1 MNQELITYIVLGSKQ
16 RLKNLKTPSSSK
28 MEEFLLANFDKKSQ
42 IEKSLDNLVSNA
54 KGNLIVLLPPSSLP
68 NKKSKETLNK
78 ISMIDV
84 SSLPIIPENTRLGA
98 CVGNIG
104 KFLCIGLNYSD
115 HAAETGMPVPS
126 EPILFSKATSA
137 VVGPNDNVEIPRNSN
152 ETDWE
157 VELGI
162 IIGKKAKYINE
173 EDADEYIAGYCVVND
188 VSEREFQLKKEG
200 QWTKGKSCDTF
211 GPTGP
216 YLVTKDEVSDVQ
228 DLKMYLDVNGKRMQD
243 GSTKTMIFSAK
254 YIVYYLSQFMS
265 LNPGDIIATGT
276 PPGVGG
282 GMKPP
287 VFLKAG
293 DKMKLGIEGLGEQNQ
308 TCFQG

>member
-1 MNQELITYIVLGSKQ
+1 MKLLRFGEMGQEKPGI
-16 RLKNLKTPSSSK
+16 
-28 MEEFLLANFDKKSQ
+28 
-42 IEKSLDNLVSNA
+42 LDSNG
-54 KGNLIVLLPPSSLP
+54 KIRDLSDHISDING
-68 NKKSKETLNK
+68 ETISEDGLNK
-78 ISMIDV
+78 ISSIDQM
-84 SSLPIIPENTRLGA
+84 SLPIVPEGTRLGA
-98 CVGNIG
+98 CVGSIG

-115 HAAETGMPVPS
+115 HAAESGMPVPK

-137 VVGPNDNVEIPRNSN
+137 VVGPNDDVEIPRNSV

-162 IIGKKAKYINE
+162 IIGKKAKYITE
-173 EDADEYIAGYCVVND
+173 ENVEEYIAGYCVVND

-216 YLVTKDEVSDVQ
+216 YLVTKDEIPDVQ
-228 DLKMYLDVNGKRMQD
+228 NLNMFLDVNGKRMQN
-243 GSTKTMIFSAK
+243 GSTKTMIFSAN

-265 LNPGDIIATGT
+265 LNPGDVIATGT

-293 DKMKLGIEGLGEQNQ
+293 DKMKLGIDGLGEQNQ
-308 TCFQG
+308 TCVQG

>member
-1 MNQELITYIVLGSKQ
+1 MKLLRFGEMGQEKPGI
-16 RLKNLKTPSSSK
+16 
-28 MEEFLLANFDKKSQ
+28 
-42 IEKSLDNLVSNA
+42 LDSN
-54 KGNLIVLLPPSSLP
+54 GNIRDLSGHISDI
-68 NKKSKETLNK
+68 NGETISEDGLNK
-78 ISMIDV
+78 ISSIDQM
-84 SSLPIIPENTRLGA
+84 SLPIVPEGTRLGA
-98 CVGNIG
+98 CVGSIG

-115 HAAETGMPVPS
+115 HAAESGMPVPK

-137 VVGPNDNVEIPRNSN
+137 VVGPNDDIEIPRNSV

-173 EDADEYIAGYCVVND
+173 EDAEEHIAGYCVVND

-228 DLKMYLDVNGKRMQD
+228 NLKMYLDVNGKRMQD

-265 LNPGDIIATGT
+265 LNPGDVIATGT

-287 VFLKAG
+287 VFLKVG

-308 TCFQG
+308 TCSQG

>member
-1 MNQELITYIVLGSKQ
+1 MKLLRHGEFGNEKPGIIDHEGKIRDLSSHIPDINGDSINSES
-16 RLKNLKTPSSSK
+16 LKKIAAINLSTLP
-28 MEEFLLANFDKKSQ
+28 
-42 IEKSLDNLVSNA
+42 IVSN
-54 KGNLIVLLPPSSLP
+54 
-68 NKKSKETLNK
+68 
-78 ISMIDV
+78 D
-84 SSLPIIPENTRLGA
+84 TRLGA

-115 HAAETGMPVPS
+115 HAAESGLPVPS

-137 VVGPNDNVEIPRNSN
+137 IVGPNDNVEIPRNSS

-173 EDADEYIAGYCVVND
+173 DEAEDYIAGYCVVND
-188 VSEREFQLKKEG
+188 VSERAFQIKREG

-216 YLVTKDEVSDVQ
+216 YLVTKDEIPDVQ
-228 DLKMYLDVNGKRMQD
+228 NLKMYLDVNGKRMQN
-243 GSTKTMIFSAK
+243 GSTNTMIFSAK
-254 YIVYYLSQFMS
+254 HIVYYLSQFMS
-265 LNPGDIIATGT
+265 LNPGDVIATGT
-276 PPGVGG
+276 PPGVGL

-287 VFLKAG
+287 VFLNAG
-293 DKMKLGIEGLGEQNQ
+293 DTMKLGIEGLGEQNQ
-308 TCFQG
+308 ICIQG

>member
-1 MNQELITYIVLGSKQ
+1 MKLLRFGEMGQEKPGI
-16 RLKNLKTPSSSK
+16 
-28 MEEFLLANFDKKSQ
+28 
-42 IEKSLDNLVSNA
+42 LDSNG
-54 KGNLIVLLPPSSLP
+54 KIRDLSGHISDING
-68 NKKSKETLNK
+68 ETISEDGLNK
-78 ISMIDV
+78 ISSIDQM
-84 SSLPIIPENTRLGA
+84 SLPIVPKGIRLGA
-98 CVGNIG
+98 CVGSIG

-115 HAAETGMPVPS
+115 HAAESGMPVPK

-137 VVGPNDNVEIPRNSN
+137 VVGPNDDVEIPRNSV

-162 IIGKKAKYINE
+162 IIGKKAKYITE
-173 EDADEYIAGYCVVND
+173 ENVEEYIAGYCVVND

-216 YLVTKDEVSDVQ
+216 YLVTKDEIPDVQ
-228 DLKMYLDVNGKRMQD
+228 NLNMFLDVNGKRMQN
-243 GSTKTMIFSAK
+243 GSTKTMIFSAN

-265 LNPGDIIATGT
+265 LNPGDVIATGT

-293 DKMKLGIEGLGEQNQ
+293 DTMKLGIEGLGEQVQ
-308 TCFQG
+308 TCVQG

>member
-1 MNQELITYIVLGSKQ
+1 MK
-16 RLKNLKTPSSSK
+16 
-28 MEEFLLANFDKKSQ
+28 LLRFGEIGK
-42 IEKSLDNLVSNA
+42 EKPGILDSNG
-54 KGNLIVLLPPSSLP
+54 KIRDLSGHIPDINGETI
-68 NKKSKETLNK
+68 SKEGLNK
-78 ISMIDV
+78 ISSIDQM
-84 SSLPIIPENTRLGA
+84 SLPIVPEGIRLGA
-98 CVGNIG
+98 CVGSIG

-115 HAAETGMPVPS
+115 HAAESGMPVPK

-137 VVGPNDNVEIPRNSN
+137 VVGPNDDVEIPRNSV

-162 IIGKKAKYINE
+162 IIGKKAKYITE
-173 EDADEYIAGYCVVND
+173 ENVEEYIAGYCVVND

-216 YLVTKDEVSDVQ
+216 YLVTKDEIPDVQ
-228 DLKMYLDVNGKRMQD
+228 NLNMFLDVNGKRMQN
-243 GSTKTMIFSAK
+243 GSTKTMIFSAN

-265 LNPGDIIATGT
+265 LNPGDVIATGT

-293 DKMKLGIEGLGEQNQ
+293 DKMKLGIDGLGEQNQ
-308 TCFQG
+308 TCVQG

>member
-1 MNQELITYIVLGSKQ
+1 MKLLRFGEMGQEKPGI
-16 RLKNLKTPSSSK
+16 
-28 MEEFLLANFDKKSQ
+28 
-42 IEKSLDNLVSNA
+42 LDSNG
-54 KGNLIVLLPPSSLP
+54 KIRDLSGHISDING
-68 NKKSKETLNK
+68 ETISEDGLNK
-78 ISMIDV
+78 ISSIDQM
-84 SSLPIIPENTRLGA
+84 SLPIVPEGTRLGA
-98 CVGNIG
+98 CVGSIG

-115 HAAETGMPVPS
+115 HAAESGMPVPK

-137 VVGPNDNVEIPRNSN
+137 VVGPNDDVEIPRNSV

-162 IIGKKAKYINE
+162 IIGKKAKYITE
-173 EDADEYIAGYCVVND
+173 ENVEEYIAGYCVVND

-216 YLVTKDEVSDVQ
+216 YLVTKDEIPDVQ
-228 DLKMYLDVNGKRMQD
+228 NLNMFLDVNGKRMQN
-243 GSTKTMIFSAK
+243 GSTKTMIFSAN

-265 LNPGDIIATGT
+265 LNPGDVIATGT

-308 TCFQG
+308 TCVQG

>member
-1 MNQELITYIVLGSKQ
+1 MKLLRFGEMGQEKPGI
-16 RLKNLKTPSSSK
+16 
-28 MEEFLLANFDKKSQ
+28 
-42 IEKSLDNLVSNA
+42 LDSNG
-54 KGNLIVLLPPSSLP
+54 KIRDLSGHISDING
-68 NKKSKETLNK
+68 ETISDDGLNK
-78 ISMIDV
+78 ISSIDQM
-84 SSLPIIPENTRLGA
+84 SLPIVPEGTRLGA
-98 CVGNIG
+98 CVGSIG

-115 HAAETGMPVPS
+115 HAAESGMPVPK

-137 VVGPNDNVEIPRNSN
+137 VVGPNDDVEIPRNSV

-162 IIGKKAKYINE
+162 IIGKKAKYITE
-173 EDADEYIAGYCVVND
+173 ENVEEYIAGYCVVND

-216 YLVTKDEVSDVQ
+216 YLVTKDEIPDVQ
-228 DLKMYLDVNGKRMQD
+228 NLNMFLDVNGKRMQN
-243 GSTKTMIFSAK
+243 GSTKTMIFSAN

-265 LNPGDIIATGT
+265 LNPGDVIATGT

-293 DKMKLGIEGLGEQNQ
+293 DKMTLGIDGLGQQNQ
-308 TCFQG
+308 TCVQG

>member
-1 MNQELITYIVLGSKQ
+1 MKLLRHGEFGSEKPGIIDHEGKI
-16 RLKNLKTPSSSK
+16 RDLSSHIPDINGDSINSESLKKIGAIDLSTLP
-28 MEEFLLANFDKKSQ
+28 
-42 IEKSLDNLVSNA
+42 IVSN
-54 KGNLIVLLPPSSLP
+54 
-68 NKKSKETLNK
+68 T
-78 ISMIDV
+78 
-84 SSLPIIPENTRLGA
+84 TRLGA
-98 CVGNIG
+98 CVGNVG

-115 HAAETGMPVPS
+115 HAAESGLPVPS

-137 VVGPNDNVEIPRNSN
+137 IVGPNDNVEIPRNSS

-173 EDADEYIAGYCVVND
+173 NEAEEYIAGYCVVND
-188 VSEREFQLKKEG
+188 VSERAFQIKREG

-216 YLVTKDEVSDVQ
+216 YLVTKDEIPDVQ
-228 DLKMYLDVNGKRMQD
+228 NLKMYLDVNGKRMQD
-243 GSTKTMIFSAK
+243 GSTNTMIFSAK
-254 YIVYYLSQFMS
+254 HIVYYLSQFMS

-276 PPGVGG
+276 PPGVGL

-287 VFLKAG
+287 VFLNAG
-293 DKMKLGIEGLGEQNQ
+293 DTMKLGIEGLGEQNQ
-308 TCFQG
+308 ICIQG